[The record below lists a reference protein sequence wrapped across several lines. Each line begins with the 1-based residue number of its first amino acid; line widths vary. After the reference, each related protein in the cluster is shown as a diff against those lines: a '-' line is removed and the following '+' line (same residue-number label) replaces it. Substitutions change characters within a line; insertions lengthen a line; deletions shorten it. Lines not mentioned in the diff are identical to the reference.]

1 MWTKEVSIKSNASK
15 EQIWKLWADVPNWYT
30 WDDQVL
36 SSSLNGDFKIG
47 QTGELIPKGGPK
59 SQFEII
65 EVSPKKSFTNRSK
78 LPLTIM
84 DFIHEMKEKEGQIIV
99 THKVQ
104 ISGMLTFLFSRLIG
118 NKIIEELPKALIAL
132 SNKAQMQKI

>member
-1 MWTKEVSIKSNASK
+1 MWAKEVSIKSNASK
-15 EQIWKLWADVPNWYT
+15 EQIWKLWTDVSNWYT

-59 SQFEII
+59 NQFEIT

-84 DFIHEMKEKEGQIIV
+84 DFIHEMEEKEGLIIV

-118 NKIIEELPKALIAL
+118 NKLIEELPKALNEL
-132 SNKAQMQKI
+132 SNKAQLQKI

>member
-1 MWTKEVSIKSNASK
+1 MWAKEVSIKSNACK

-36 SSSLNGDFKIG
+36 SSSLNGDFKFG
-47 QTGELIPKGGPK
+47 QTGELVPKGGPK
-59 SQFEII
+59 SKFELV
-65 EVSPKKSFTNRSK
+65 EVSSKKSFTSRSK
-78 LPLTIM
+78 LPIGTM
-84 DFIHEMKEKEGQIIV
+84 DFIHKMEEREGQLII

-118 NKIIEELPKALIAL
+118 NKIIKELPRALHEL
-132 SNKAQMQKI
+132 SNKAQLQKI